1 MTQEETL
8 AKIDQQVK
16 NNPVVIYMKGTPN
29 MPSCGYSS
37 RAVQT
42 LIDTGERFAFVN
54 VLADQD
60 IFQYLPAYADWPSFP
75 QIYVDGEL
83 IGGCDIA
90 IELHVQG
97 ELLKLMKAANEKHS
111 EQNNANSD
119 NPA

>member
-16 NNPVVIYMKGTPN
+16 NNPVVIYMKGTPT

-37 RAVQT
+37 RAVQA

-60 IFQYLPAYADWPSFP
+60 IFQHLPAYADWPTFP
-75 QIYVDGEL
+75 QVYAGGEL

-90 IELHVQG
+90 LELHAQG
-97 ELLKLMKAANEKHS
+97 ELARLMKAANEKHQAQA
-111 EQNNANSD
+111 EAEGD
-119 NPA
+119 KA